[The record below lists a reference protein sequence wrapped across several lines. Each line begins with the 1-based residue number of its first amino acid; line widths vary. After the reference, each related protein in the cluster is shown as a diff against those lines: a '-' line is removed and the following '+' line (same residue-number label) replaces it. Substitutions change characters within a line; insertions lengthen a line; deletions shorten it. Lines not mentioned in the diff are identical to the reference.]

1 MAPSLLKEMC
11 QITFL
16 VVGDGPMRED
26 LEAAVKRGGLRN
38 HFVFTGMMNYEK
50 IPIYINMADLCV
62 LPKRRLKSGY
72 SPLKLYEYMACGKP
86 IIASR
91 VGGLDFIEKEGV
103 GRLVEPE
110 DAKSLKLAILDL
122 LQDPQERVLMG
133 EKGVQMARERFNW
146 EDKVREIDHIL
157 DRLA

>member
-1 MAPSLLKEMC
+1 
-11 QITFL
+11 
-16 VVGDGPMRED
+16 
-26 LEAAVKRGGLRN
+26 
-38 HFVFTGMMNYEK
+38 
-50 IPIYINMADLCV
+50 
-62 LPKRRLKSGY
+62 
-72 SPLKLYEYMACGKP
+72 MACGKP

-157 DRLA
+157 HRLA